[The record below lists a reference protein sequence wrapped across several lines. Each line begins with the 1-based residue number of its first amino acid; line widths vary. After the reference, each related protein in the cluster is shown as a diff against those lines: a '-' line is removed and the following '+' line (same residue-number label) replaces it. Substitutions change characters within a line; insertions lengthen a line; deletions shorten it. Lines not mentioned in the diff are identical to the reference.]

1 MKLKLLILASIFT
14 IIPVAALTVSETSS
28 VDYMRA
34 NGYSDATIDLVQSTK
49 AAVNGEQ
56 YVSFEEQKYGN
67 CSAFVKWV
75 RKFFTYIDPAL
86 DPEPAMR
93 HDTKITPSIDDL

>member
-1 MKLKLLILASIFT
+1 MKLKLLILASVFT
-14 IIPVAALTVSETSS
+14 IIPAMALTVSETSS

-34 NGYSDATIDLVQSTK
+34 NGYSDAIIDVVQSSK

-67 CSAFVKWV
+67 CNAFVKWV
-75 RKFFTYIDPAL
+75 RKFFSYIDPAL
-86 DPEPAMR
+86 DAEPLFK
-93 HDTKITPSIDDL
+93 HDTKMTPSINDL